1 VAETIRLAA
10 DAGVVGCTIEDSTGR
25 PERPLYDESL
35 ALDRIAAAVK
45 AKSNAQFAFLLTAR
59 AHNILY
65 PSPSLDDTS
74 VACRLLNGR
83 APICCLAP
91 DFLISR
97 PFEQSAWLSQARS
110 ISWWG

>member
-1 VAETIRLAA
+1 MAETIRLAA

-65 PSPSLDDTS
+65 P
-74 VACRLLNGR
+74 
-83 APICCLAP
+83 
-91 DFLISR
+91 
-97 PFEQSAWLSQARS
+97 
-110 ISWWG
+110 